1 MRITL
6 GVSEH
11 VKPLF
16 DIKYEKKDEIFS
28 DVYYYLRYETCTN
41 SKDERTTDK
50 RIAGIYILTPESEL
64 PWYAFIKKHTRKDE
78 EAKLKKSQREG
89 LISEEKVLLSD
100 LPYRFSTE
108 YFRYIDGKTWG
119 KSGIK
124 APYMLDIRNAGAL
137 GIVSPD
143 NSFAHDTIKHIVLE
157 LAYYHSPEDI
167 QFVFFFE
174 EGLSIEEQKQRI
186 DIYKFLPH
194 CNELLENTSQFVF
207 DKESAGLVYGQLL
220 NIMTQRAKDIQSDE
234 ENEVESEHNTQIVC
248 VVFEDYNIK
257 STGFQNIF
265 PKLPKRV
272 KTTRINSV

>member
-1 MRITL
+1 MLKLFAQLSTLDSAIFSRSQNDNDFMRITL

-28 DVYYYLRYETCTN
+28 DVYYHLRYETCTN

-143 NSFAHDTIKHIVLE
+143 NSFAHDT
-157 LAYYHSPEDI
+157 
-167 QFVFFFE
+167 
-174 EGLSIEEQKQRI
+174 LSTL
-186 DIYKFLPH
+186 Y
-194 CNELLENTSQFVF
+194 
-207 DKESAGLVYGQLL
+207 
-220 NIMTQRAKDIQSDE
+220 
-234 ENEVESEHNTQIVC
+234 
-248 VVFEDYNIK
+248 
-257 STGFQNIF
+257 
-265 PKLPKRV
+265 
-272 KTTRINSV
+272 

>member
-1 MRITL
+1 
-6 GVSEH
+6 
-11 VKPLF
+11 
-16 DIKYEKKDEIFS
+16 
-28 DVYYYLRYETCTN
+28 
-41 SKDERTTDK
+41 
-50 RIAGIYILTPESEL
+50 
-64 PWYAFIKKHTRKDE
+64 
-78 EAKLKKSQREG
+78 
-89 LISEEKVLLSD
+89 
-100 LPYRFSTE
+100 
-108 YFRYIDGKTWG
+108 
-119 KSGIK
+119 
-124 APYMLDIRNAGAL
+124 MLDIRNAGAL

>member
-1 MRITL
+1 MLKLFAQLSTLDSAIFSRSQNDNDFMRITL

-220 NIMTQRAKDIQSDE
+220 NIMTQRAKDTLKKWDMATLYHAIA
-234 ENEVESEHNTQIVC
+234 
-248 VVFEDYNIK
+248 
-257 STGFQNIF
+257 
-265 PKLPKRV
+265 L
-272 KTTRINSV
+272 